1 MTNPTDLK
9 SKPTP
14 ELETLLEI
22 IEGIL
27 EDRNDH
33 SDSLSI
39 GDSVEFDIRKDCV
52 ITGTISAKTPKRV
65 KVACEKISGTYQ
77 VASKQVR
84 PLTKEVSATSS
95 KTTHPV
101 LTDLNL

>member
-1 MTNPTDLK
+1 MTNPADLK
-9 SKPTP
+9 DKTTP

-22 IEGIL
+22 IEGLL

-33 SDSLSI
+33 SDSLSV
-39 GDSVEFDIRKDCV
+39 GDNVEFDIRKDCV

-65 KVACEKISGTYQ
+65 KVACEKISGIYQ

-84 PLTKEVSATSS
+84 PITKPESQNESPILV
-95 KTTHPV
+95 
-101 LTDLNL
+101 DLNI